1 MLKRLRPCIIG
12 VLLLEIVLA
21 ASASAQIL
29 NSERI
34 EQTFGSYGIDV
45 LYSDE
50 ALRLSSLYSEHA
62 DQRIMRTFAIV
73 AYPEIVDE
81 PFATEHREIL
91 QGGSIGT
98 TFTAAGWEVVKINLL
113 FSEFRR
119 GADLAGLMGGEA
131 AGWFATHAYRLD
143 IVRPGERY
151 SYATI
156 IEVHHPDYMNVEQLQ
171 AIYSQVLPQDD
182 ANNYAVR
189 ELAFRGFEKL
199 GELELSLS
207 E

>member
-1 MLKRLRPCIIG
+1 MLKRLRSCAIG
-12 VLLLEIVLA
+12 VLLLELALA

-50 ALRLSSLYSEHA
+50 VLRLSNLYSELG
-62 DQRIMRTFAIV
+62 DQKVMRTLAIV

-81 PFATEHREIL
+81 AFATEHQEIL
-91 QGGSIGT
+91 QGGSIGA
-98 TFTAAGWEVVKINLL
+98 TFTAAGWEVVKTNLL

-119 GADLAGLMGGEA
+119 GADLAELMGGEP
-131 AGWFATHAYRLD
+131 AGWLATHAYRLD

-151 SYATI
+151 RYATI
-156 IEVHHPDYMNVEQLQ
+156 IEVHHPDYLNVEQLQ
-171 AIYSQVLPQDD
+171 AIYSQAPPQDES
-182 ANNYAVR
+182 NNSLVR
-189 ELAFRGFEKL
+189 QLALRGFEKL
-199 GELELSLS
+199 GELGLSLS